1 MCQCLHYE
9 NSSNN
14 HDVVACNPVTI
25 EIEYIKSTALKLED
39 TFFKSFKR
47 YTDKTPEKKKRIL
60 REKHVRE
67 NSQMITDSRKWK
79 QQRLQLW

>member
-1 MCQCLHYE
+1 MFKNIFKSFVLKKLFKLYLAYFFAFLE
-9 NSSNN
+9 K
-14 HDVVACNPVTI
+14 VLTI
-25 EIEYIKSTALKLED
+25 VNLA
-39 TFFKSFKR
+39 FFKSFKR